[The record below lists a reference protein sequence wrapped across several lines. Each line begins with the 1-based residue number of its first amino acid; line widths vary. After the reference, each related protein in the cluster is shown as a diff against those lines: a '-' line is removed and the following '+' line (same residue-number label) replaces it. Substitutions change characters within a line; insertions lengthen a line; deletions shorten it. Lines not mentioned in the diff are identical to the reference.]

1 MISNKTYVDQIT
13 LFKMTDEILQN
24 LDALKKF

>member
-1 MISNKTYVDQIT
+1 MIWNKTYVDQIT